1 MGLREDLAS
10 RDTYCSGSFL
20 WGQSTGAV
28 SSGGLGD
35 RQERHMRTGV
45 GRDHGREGWGDGGEG
60 GRRPQVPLKEGLL
73 DFAP

>member
-45 GRDHGREGWGDGGEG
+45 GRDHGREGWGDGGGEAGG
-60 GRRPQVPLKEGLL
+60 GRCR
-73 DFAP
+73 